1 MKRPAQFSPML
12 LRTAVPAFQI
22 QSIPILGDLIFA
34 PMDGISTHP
43 FRSLV
48 RSLGS
53 AISYTEFIPAVD
65 AIHGKPRLHEHIFFT
80 QDERPLLYQLLD
92 NNPDQLV
99 RAAEHLL
106 PYHPD
111 AIDINLGCPARDVSN
126 RGAGSGL
133 LRTPNLIEE
142 IFAKMTNALP
152 VPVTAKIRLGWDDD
166 NRNYLDVAHMIE
178 QNGGALIA
186 VHGRTR
192 QQAYSGSAD
201 WDAIAEIKSA
211 LSIPVI
217 ANGDVR
223 TVADIE
229 RIKNHTRCDG
239 VMIGRAALANP
250 WIFSRLDR
258 HQVTDEMLRQTIH
271 DHLERML
278 AFYGEEGGL
287 IRFRKHILRYLE
299 NFVLPADRRLLMVTT
314 TSSAEF
320 LAIVDDFI
328 QKCPRKNGSSDLI

>member
-1 MKRPAQFSPML
+1 MNLQTLTPSFR
-12 LRTAVPAFQI
+12 I
-22 QSIPILGDLIFA
+22 GSIPISGDLILA

-48 RSLGS
+48 RELGS

-65 AIHGKPRLHEHIFFT
+65 AIHGKGRLHEHIFFT
-80 QDERPLLYQLLD
+80 QDERPLVYQLLD
-92 NNPDQLV
+92 NNADQLV

-106 PYHPD
+106 PYQPD

-142 IFAKMTNALP
+142 IFSKMTAALP
-152 VPVTAKIRLGWDDD
+152 VPVTAKIRLGWDD
-166 NRNYLDVAHMIE
+166 NSRNYLDVARMIE

-201 WDAIAEIKSA
+201 WDAIAEIKAA

-217 ANGDVR
+217 ANGDVC

-229 RIKNHTRCDG
+229 RIKNHTQCDG
-239 VMIGRAALANP
+239 VMIGRAALSNP
-250 WIFSRLDR
+250 WIFSRIDR
-258 HQVTDEMLRQTIH
+258 HQVTDTMLLQTVH

-278 AFYGEEGGL
+278 SFYGEEGGL

-299 NFVLPADRRLLMVTT
+299 NFILPADRRLQMLNT

-320 LAIVDDFI
+320 IAIVDDFI
-328 QKCPRKNGSSDLI
+328 LNCPHKPA

>member
-1 MKRPAQFSPML
+1 
-12 LRTAVPAFQI
+12 
-22 QSIPILGDLIFA
+22 
-34 PMDGISTHP
+34 MDGISTHP

-53 AISYTEFIPAVD
+53 SISYTEFIPAVD
-65 AIHGKPRLHEHIFFT
+65 AIHGKQRLHEHIFFT
-80 QDERPLLYQLLD
+80 QSERPLFYQLLD
-92 NNPDQLV
+92 NNADQLV
-99 RAAEHLL
+99 RAAESLL

-133 LRTPNLIEE
+133 LRTPHLIEE
-142 IFAKMTNALP
+142 IFSKLTAAMP
-152 VPVTAKIRLGWDDD
+152 VPVTAKIRLGWDDST
-166 NRNYLDVAHMIE
+166 RNYLDVARMIE

-223 TVADIE
+223 TVADIQ
-229 RIKNHTRCDG
+229 RIKQHTQCDG
-239 VMIGRAALANP
+239 VMIGRAALSNP

-258 HQVTDEMLRQTIH
+258 HQVTDAMLRQTIH

-278 AFYGEEGGL
+278 AFYGVEGGL

-299 NFVLPADRRLLMVTT
+299 NLILPVDKRLVMVTT
-314 TSSAEF
+314 TSADEF
-320 LAIVDDFI
+320 IEIVDSFLLN
-328 QKCPRKNGSSDLI
+328 CPRKEARSISD